1 MSSSRKTIIAIA
13 AFALFIALA
22 LVAYNA
28 LTGGADLNNGNA
40 GNTNTT
46 ISGNPVATSLP
57 TSAPRT
63 APDFTVYDQAGE
75 PVRLIDFAGRPVV
88 LNFWASWCGP
98 CKAEMPIFDKVHQ
111 EMGTK
116 IDFLMLNL
124 VDGQRETVETGLAY
138 LKDGGYSFKPYFDS
152 KQQAANKYGI
162 TAIPSTYFINAEG
175 EIIYFYRGA
184 MDEAHLRAAIA
195 LIAP

>member
-13 AFALFIALA
+13 AFALFIVLA

-28 LTGGADLNNGNA
+28 LTDGAGINSGNA

-46 ISGNPVATSLP
+46 TDGNTATAALP

-98 CKAEMPIFDKVHQ
+98 CKAEMPIFDKIHQ
-111 EMGTK
+111 ETGTE
-116 IDFLMLNL
+116 IDFVMLNL